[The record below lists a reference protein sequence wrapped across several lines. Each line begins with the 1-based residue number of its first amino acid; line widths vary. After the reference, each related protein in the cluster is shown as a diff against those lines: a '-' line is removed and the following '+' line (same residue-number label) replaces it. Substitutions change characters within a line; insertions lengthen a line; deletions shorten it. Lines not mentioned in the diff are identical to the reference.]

1 MHISLLHQPQCT
13 VYCCRQKAS
22 ACTNILEMHD
32 HLRVLVRSL
41 SVQSDVQQ
49 AFLQYKYKAEAALGA
64 ISIFPMT
71 ERDLPGTTELLT
83 QSFSESMGYFSV
95 YRFAPKALST
105 ISAAARP

>member
-1 MHISLLHQPQCT
+1 
-13 VYCCRQKAS
+13 
-22 ACTNILEMHD
+22 MHD
-32 HLRVLVRSL
+32 YIWVLVPSL
-41 SVQSDVQQ
+41 FVQSDVQQ

-95 YRFAPKALST
+95 YRFAPRALST
-105 ISAAARP
+105 IFAAARPQYSVVM